1 MWSDMPKVLQNN
13 KSLILLERVEWFVGF
28 LHVVICILLDIHWSY
43 QTLLF
48 WAGFVRYR
56 LSANQI
62 VRFLKLNNLENYMNY
77 QVDFLLPL
85 KLQKISCYF
94 GLCRKILLTNQFVGL
109 FTFDLFDLLILI
121 PGVHCHKYCT
131 CYITLQ
137 NYQYNIF
144 SVETISSFCFTIFP
158 ECIFRNCFK
167 HLKRF
172 CFECEHTL
180 FKGQKPFF
188 PSSEQCLNGFP
199 QFLYVIIIK
208 WMSNSS

>member
-1 MWSDMPKVLQNN
+1 MPKVLQNN
-13 KSLILLERVEWFVGF
+13 KPLILLERVEWFVGF
-28 LHVVICILLDIHWSY
+28 LNVVICILLDIHWSY
-43 QTLLF
+43 QNLLF

-77 QVDFLLPL
+77 QVEFLLPL
-85 KLQKISCYF
+85 KLQF

-121 PGVHCHKYCT
+121 PGVHCYKHCT

-137 NYQYNIF
+137 NYRYNIF

-172 CFECEHTL
+172 CCECEHTL